1 MKKTPNPLRAQGKE
15 KKMNRKAKSL
25 LRRGV
30 LAAMLALVS
39 AMALSASA
47 SAAPAWKFAGESL
60 TGSETILGGA
70 IESGMTIP
78 GLTTKCENFLYKL
91 TIKNKEGTGEG
102 SVTEVPLYNCH
113 TDSPYCFVKSIESQE
128 LPWASKLVTVTG
140 THYITISGVKV
151 KIVYSGPLCALN
163 GVTVTVTG
171 SAGGSINN
179 ETESATFSKATLEA
193 TKTEL
198 KAMGQKIEWNGVFP
212 TEAFEWHREQAL
224 TVG

>member
-1 MKKTPNPLRAQGKE
+1 
-15 KKMNRKAKSL
+15 MNRKAKSL

-30 LAAMLALVS
+30 LAAMLALVAS
-39 AMALSASA
+39 MALSTSA
-47 SAAPAWKFAGESL
+47 SAAPAWKFANESL

-70 IESGMTIP
+70 VESGMTIP

-102 SVTEVPLYNCH
+102 SVTELPLYNCH
-113 TDSPYCFVKSIESQE
+113 TDSPYCFVKTIEAKE
-128 LPWASKLVTVTG
+128 LPWASKLTKVSTTN
-140 THYITISGVKV
+140 YIIIEAVKV
-151 KIVYSGPLCALN
+151 KIVYSGELCVLN
-163 GVTVTVTG
+163 GTTVTVTG
-171 SAGGSINN
+171 SAGGSIDNA
-179 ETESATFSKATLEA
+179 TESATFSKATLEA

-224 TVG
+224 TVE